1 MDISTLRQ
9 EGQELVRED
18 SVELLPKKA
27 MMITAPDA
35 KELEA
40 ASWTPA
46 IAVPN
51 LPGERHQNFGILF

>member
-1 MDISTLRQ
+1 MVWQ
-9 EGQELVRED
+9 
-18 SVELLPKKA
+18 ELLPKKA

-51 LPGERHQNFGILF
+51 LPGERHQNFGILC